1 MPILSKTGDSN
12 AQFHTTNIPGIVTG
26 ITNLDPF
33 LVAKNLREL
42 LTREPVEFQYLLR
55 LIPVYFVVNSE
66 LNEIKSKAIYLFS
79 LLHLDEKIA
88 AS

>member
-1 MPILSKTGDSN
+1 M
-12 AQFHTTNIPGIVTG
+12 TG

-42 LTREPVEFQYLLR
+42 STREPVEFQYLLR